1 MSSIEK
7 IKAPIAEEMDNFQK
21 LFKAAMHNQSPLL
34 SIITNYLYQ
43 RKGKQMRPIMVFLSA
58 KMHGEINQSTYTA
71 ASLIELL
78 HTATLVHDDI
88 VDDSNYRRGFFSV
101 YALWKS
107 KISVL
112 VGDYLLAQGLLLAVN
127 KKEMEILEIVSQAVK
142 EMSEGELIQLEH
154 ARKFML
160 TERQYL
166 DIIEKKTAALLAA
179 CAASGTSSVHADNRI
194 IEAMKQFG
202 TNVGIAF
209 QMKDDLLDYQNTGLL
224 GKPTGNDIKEQKM
237 TLPLIYALENASFST
252 KKSMIQLIKK
262 VKRDSS
268 KLPQVIDFVISSG
281 GIDYTTKKMNE
292 YKNKALDLLN
302 NFPDNESKL
311 SLIQFV
317 NFTTEREK

>member
-1 MSSIEK
+1 MMSSIEK
-7 IKAPIAEEMDNFQK
+7 IKAPIAEEMNNFQK

-127 KKEMEILEIVSQAVK
+127 NKEMEILEIVSHAVK
-142 EMSEGELIQLEH
+142 EMSEGELLQLEH

-160 TERQYL
+160 TESQYL

-179 CAASGTSSVHADNRI
+179 CAASGTSSVHADNQI

-237 TLPLIYALENASFST
+237 TLPLIYALENASYST
-252 KKSMIQLIKK
+252 KKSMIQ
-262 VKRDSS
+262 
-268 KLPQVIDFVISSG
+268 
-281 GIDYTTKKMNE
+281 
-292 YKNKALDLLN
+292 
-302 NFPDNESKL
+302 
-311 SLIQFV
+311 
-317 NFTTEREK
+317 

>member
-302 NFPDNESKL
+302 TFPDNESKL

>member
-7 IKAPIAEEMDNFQK
+7 IKAPIAEEMNNFQK

-127 KKEMEILEIVSQAVK
+127 NKEMEILEIVSHAVK
-142 EMSEGELIQLEH
+142 EMSEGELLQLEH

-160 TERQYL
+160 TESQYL

-179 CAASGTSSVHADNRI
+179 CAASGTSSVHADNQI

-237 TLPLIYALENASFST
+237 TLPLIYALENASYST
-252 KKSMIQLIKK
+252 KKSMIQIIKK

-268 KLPQVIDFVISSG
+268 KLPQVIDFVIASG
-281 GIDYTTKKMNE
+281 GIDYTSKKMNE

-302 NFPDNESKL
+302 TFPDNESKL